1 MTASERILQLLDDRN
16 ISQKDFSKKTG
27 IPQSTISDWRKKRT
41 NPASD
46 KIMIICKTLNITPE
60 WLLSGIEEDG
70 ARSNVSDF
78 FVIGKESDVGELVA
92 AYSVMEQKQRERVM
106 GYVNALLDMRHKE
119 E

>member
-1 MTASERILQLLDDRN
+1 ML
-16 ISQKDFSKKTG
+16 
-27 IPQSTISDWRKKRT
+27 
-41 NPASD
+41 
-46 KIMIICKTLNITPE
+46 
-60 WLLSGIEEDG
+60 EDG